1 MFAPRPAQWASRVL
15 AGLMVAAAA
24 HLVLVLW
31 LGGYTWRAGPVTVSV
46 RALGPSV
53 FALLAFG
60 ILRLALLRRTV
71 SPGFFV
77 LVLLLIYLGNGRTL
91 GSGDTLPARY
101 LPLSVLREGD
111 FDLDE
116 FPFLYADGDVYFLRR
131 VGGRWVS
138 DYPVGAALLALP
150 VYVPAAWGRMRAD
163 SPLVEELEKLAAA
176 LVVALSAVAVYA
188 TLRQLTTGRGALV
201 LTAAYALGSSSLS
214 VSSQALWQ
222 HGASQLGLA
231 AALYCLVR
239 ARRSPPRSDRWVGLA
254 GLPLVFAVAARPAGV
269 LLAAPVGLYVLSR
282 HRDQL
287 PAFVATALPPLVFHL
302 AYHARYFGDPLRAQ
316 WPLGGAAHWGTPV
329 WEGLTG
335 LLVSPGRGLFVYSP
349 VFLFSLAGLGLAWRR
364 DGDRLLRWL
373 GVGALLT
380 LLLHSRW
387 MNWWGGWTYGP
398 RLLADLTP
406 ALTLALYPLAGAL
419 TRPGTLR
426 ALFLAALVWSAGA
439 HAVGAYWDDGSWNE
453 TRDVNRAPGRL
464 WVWTDNQLV
473 EPVRAVSSRALL
485 VLRGV
490 PTSREP
496 AARLAASYRLDAPPT
511 PSVSPAGLVHLGLH
525 ATNDGEAVW
534 LAWPRRGRGV
544 VTLGW
549 RWRRD
554 GRNVLQVARGAPLSA
569 DVHPGQSHGFR
580 VSIAAPT
587 VAGRYSLELELV
599 AEGVRW
605 FSQRGTPA
613 TRLTIDVPDRPAGAP
628 RG

>member
-1 MFAPRPAQWASRVL
+1 
-15 AGLMVAAAA
+15 MVVAAA
-24 HLVLVLW
+24 HLGLVLW

-46 RALGPSV
+46 RELGPSV
-53 FALLAFG
+53 LALVALG
-60 ILRLALLRRTV
+60 LLRLGLLRRTA
-71 SPGFFV
+71 SPAVLV

-131 VGGRWVS
+131 IGGRYVS

-163 SPLVEELEKLAAA
+163 SPLLEELEKLSAA
-176 LVVALSAVAVYA
+176 LIVALSAVAVYA
-188 TLRQLTTGRGALV
+188 TVRELATGRAALL

-239 ARRSPPRSDRWVGLA
+239 GRRSPPRSTWWVGLA
-254 GLPLVFAVAARPAGV
+254 GFPLAFAVLARPADL
-269 LLAAPVGLYVLSR
+269 LLAAPLGIHVWLQHPR
-282 HRDQL
+282 QL
-287 PAFVATALPPLVFHL
+287 PALAGTALPPVLFHL

-316 WPLGGAAHWGTPV
+316 WPLADAAHWGTPL
-329 WEGLTG
+329 WQGLSG

-349 VFLFSLAGLGLAWRR
+349 VFLFSLVGLGLAWRR

-380 LLLHSRW
+380 VLLHSRW

-398 RLLADLTP
+398 RLLADLAP
-406 ALTLALYPLAGAL
+406 VLTLALYPLSGAL
-419 TRPGTLR
+419 TRPGLVR
-426 ALFLAALVWSAGA
+426 VLFLALLGWSVGA
-439 HAVGAYWDDGSWNE
+439 HAIGAYWDDGSWNQA
-453 TRDVNRAPGRL
+453 RDVDRAPGRL
-464 WVWTDNQLV
+464 WAWTDNQLLD
-473 EPVRAVSSRALL
+473 PLQAVSGRALL
-485 VLRGV
+485 ILRGA

-496 AARLAASYRLDAPPT
+496 AGRLAASYRLEAPPA
-511 PSVSPAGLVHLGLH
+511 PGLSPAGRVDLRLR
-525 ATNDGEAVW
+525 AANDGEAVW

-549 RWRRD
+549 RWRRE
-554 GRNVLQVARGAPLSA
+554 GRGVREIPRGAPLPA
-569 DVHPGQSHGFR
+569 DVYPGQSHGFQ

-587 VAGRYSLELELV
+587 APGRYSLELELV
-599 AEGVRW
+599 AEGVGW
-605 FSQRGTPA
+605 FSELGSPPA
-613 TRLTIDVPDRPAGAP
+613 RLTVEVPDRPAGAP
-628 RG
+628 HG